1 MLYLRSLTD
10 YKLIPNDY
18 VLIMLDGRSF
28 SSTIKRYFKKPFDD
42 TFINIM
48 NETALYLCNNVQ
60 GCKFAYVQSDEISL
74 MYGYCVKKM
83 VRKTSKN
90 YQKFHKNDIKIEKF
104 LTFNKRHIK
113 FLNFLIVNKL

>member
-1 MLYLRSLTD
+1 MKFKNLEDRMLYLRSLTD

-74 MYGYCVKKM
+74 ILTDFETPETDSFFGY
-83 VRKTSKN
+83 R
-90 YQKFHKNDIKIEKF
+90 
-104 LTFNKRHIK
+104 L
-113 FLNFLIVNKL
+113 

>member
-1 MLYLRSLTD
+1 MKFKNLEDRMLYLRSLTD

-74 MYGYCVKKM
+74 ILTDFEIPETDSFFGY
-83 VRKTSKN
+83 RLE
-90 YQKFHKNDIKIEKF
+90 KI
-104 LTFNKRHIK
+104 L
-113 FLNFLIVNKL
+113 